1 MFVLTAVGFCPK
13 QPQLKVIRPDLCK
26 LEFELCAKRF
36 TRGEEVIESATF
48 VVWNDEA
55 QRLAEKLVPGV
66 ELMVTGRQETSRYE
80 VDGSPRSRTVYA
92 LTDLQFLQR
101 RSPASQHES
110 GQGQSLGQ
118 QGGQR
123 GYGGMQH
130 SPQPSQP
137 PRQQRPG
144 YRPAPQ
150 DQQESP
156 AQPGVQQR
164 QVAAQHSAQ
173 ATGPRTDVDGFEY

>member
-92 LTDLQFLQR
+92 MTDLQFLQR
-101 RSPASQHES
+101 RAPAAQHDL
-110 GQGQSLGQ
+110 GHGQ

-123 GYGGMQH
+123 GYGGGQH
-130 SPQPSQP
+130 SPQPAQPPQP

-144 YRPAPQ
+144 YRSAPQ
-150 DQQESP
+150 GQQGSP
-156 AQPGVQQR
+156 AQPAAQQR
-164 QVAAQHSAQ
+164 QGEAHSPSLAE
-173 ATGPRTDVDGFEY
+173 GPRTNVDGFKY